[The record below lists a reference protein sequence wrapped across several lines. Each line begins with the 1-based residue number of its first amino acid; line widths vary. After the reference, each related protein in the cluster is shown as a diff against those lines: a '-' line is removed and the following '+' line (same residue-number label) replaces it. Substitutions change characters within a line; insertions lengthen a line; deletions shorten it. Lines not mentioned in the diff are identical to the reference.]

1 MSGTLFIVATPIGN
15 LEDITLRALRVLKEA
30 DIVAAEDTR
39 HSLKLL
45 NHYGISKPMIS
56 YWREREQARAEE
68 LIRKLL
74 EGKSVALISDA
85 GTPGIADPGTVL
97 VRRALQENIP
107 VIPVPGPSAFVA
119 ALSVSGISTEEF
131 IFIGFLPSKKSQ
143 RERLLKELSLERKTL
158 VFYEAPHR
166 IIETLSAMEPI
177 FPGREA
183 AVAKEITKIHEEVFR
198 GNIPDILLRMVKSKI
213 AGEYVVVIEGRR
225 DETMCSVQDALAE
238 VISLMKKGLGRKEAV
253 KKISETYGLSKKEL
267 YDRSLTEEI
276 A

>member
-97 VRRALQENIP
+97 VRRALQENIL

-177 FPGREA
+177 FPEEKLLWQKKSQKSMKRSFT
-183 AVAKEITKIHEEVFR
+183 EISRTSF
-198 GNIPDILLRMVKSKI
+198 
-213 AGEYVVVIEGRR
+213 
-225 DETMCSVQDALAE
+225 
-238 VISLMKKGLGRKEAV
+238 
-253 KKISETYGLSKKEL
+253 SE
-267 YDRSLTEEI
+267 
-276 A
+276 

>member
-15 LEDITLRALRVLKEA
+15 LQDITLRALSVLKEA
-30 DIVAAEDTR
+30 DIIAAEDTR

-45 NHYGISKPMIS
+45 SHYGISKPMIS

-97 VRRALQENIP
+97 IRRAVQENIP
-107 VIPVPGPSAFVA
+107 VVPVPGPSAFVA
-119 ALSVSGISTEEF
+119 ALSVSGISTEEV

-143 RERLLKELSLERKTL
+143 REKLLKELSLEKRTL

-166 IIETLSAMEPI
+166 IMETLSAMEQV
-177 FPGREA
+177 FPGRVA

-198 GNIPDILLRMVKSKI
+198 GNIPEILLRMAESKI
-213 AGEYVVVIEGRR
+213 AGEYVVVIEGRT
-225 DETMCSVQDALAE
+225 DETLCSVQDALAE

-253 KKISETYGLSKKEL
+253 KRISETYGLSKKEL

-276 A
+276 S